1 MSRRRSSK
9 AGLSQEER
17 RQARD
22 VAFSRGLVFGSLVLL
37 VLVVIVDALYVA
49 YVPRRHGH
57 LILPAIVFVAPLVAV
72 LLVALTV
79 WNWFAMRRRA
89 LPAPGTHDAGAASR

>member
-1 MSRRRSSK
+1 MSRRKSSK

-22 VAFSRGLVFGSLVLL
+22 VAFSRGLVFGSLVLM
-37 VLVVIVDALYVA
+37 VIVVIADALYVA
-49 YVPRRHGH
+49 FVPRRHGH
-57 LILPAIVFVAPLVAV
+57 LILPAIVFVAPLVTV

-79 WNWFAMRRRA
+79 WNWLVMRRRHPSA
-89 LPAPGTHDAGAASR
+89 SATHDTSATSR